1 MIRIPIGWQN
11 LLEIL
16 YSKYLIF
23 PKLVYLYRLNQYFG
37 KTQTDLKKKV
47 GFHLSLWNFLIF
59 LILLPKLRLLLSL
72 KSKLGIKMRKKK

>member
-37 KTQTDLKKKV
+37 KTQTDLKKKSR
-47 GFHLSLWNFLIF
+47 FSF
-59 LILLPKLRLLLSL
+59 
-72 KSKLGIKMRKKK
+72 KSMKFSHFSHFAP